1 MWFFFVLQEQPR
13 HIEAFTIP
21 LKLIWQQSKTTLLL
35 LFHHLKQQAISLLF
49 VENPKTDLLS
59 LVSKE
64 QDPSASAKVL
74 PPPTFKVNTLNPK
87 LSR

>member
-1 MWFFFVLQEQPR
+1 MWFFFVLQEQPC

-35 LFHHLKQQAISLLF
+35 LFHHLEQQAISLLF

-64 QDPSASAKVL
+64 QDSSASAKVL
-74 PPPTFKVNTLNPK
+74 PPPTSKVNTLNPK

>member
-1 MWFFFVLQEQPR
+1 MWFFFVLQEQPS

-35 LFHHLKQQAISLLF
+35 LFHHLEQQAISLLF

-64 QDPSASAKVL
+64 QDSSASAKVL
-74 PPPTFKVNTLNPK
+74 PPPTSKVNTLNPK

>member
-35 LFHHLKQQAISLLF
+35 LFHHLEQQAISLLF

-64 QDPSASAKVL
+64 QDSSASAKVL
-74 PPPTFKVNTLNPK
+74 PPPTSKVNTLNPK

>member
-1 MWFFFVLQEQPR
+1 MWFFFVLQEQPC

-35 LFHHLKQQAISLLF
+35 LFHHLEQQAISLLF

-74 PPPTFKVNTLNPK
+74 PPPTSKVNTLNPK
-87 LSR
+87 LSK